1 MGTPAPIAEELTTA
15 RQLLRHAVATIAY
28 RGGNALRNAPAT
40 FADYRCGDSMRTP
53 GQILAH
59 IGDLLEWST
68 RMVQGDESLRAA
80 WRPLPATTWNQDMDR
95 FYAALS
101 ALDASLQGDR
111 PMGISAAILF
121 QGPISDVITHIGQL
135 AMLRHMSGAKVKSE
149 VMVRAEIVVGRVG
162 PEQTTSQFEF
172 D

>member
-28 RGGNALRNAPAT
+28 RGGKALRDAPAT

-80 WRPLPATTWNQDMDR
+80 WRPLPATTWDQDMDR
-95 FYAALS
+95 FYTALS

-111 PMGISAAILF
+111 PWQFRPPFFSGTNYGRIH
-121 QGPISDVITHIGQL
+121 HIGQL

-162 PEQTTSQFEF
+162 PEQTKSQFEF

>member
-1 MGTPAPIAEELTTA
+1 MGTPPQIAEELTTA
-15 RQLLRHAVATIAY
+15 RQLLRHTVATIAY
-28 RGGNALRNAPAT
+28 RGGNALRNAPTT

-59 IGDLLEWST
+59 LGDLLEWST
-68 RMVQGDESLRAA
+68 RMVQGDESVRAA

-111 PMGISAAILF
+111 PLGISAAILF
-121 QGPISDVITHIGQL
+121 QGPISDVIHTHRPVGH
-135 AMLRHMSGAKVKSE
+135 AAAHVRRESEERSHGA
-149 VMVRAEIVVGRVG
+149 RRDCCWPRG
-162 PEQTTSQFEF
+162 PRTNIIAI
-172 D
+172 